1 MKIARILHNGAP
13 AMILRGASDA
23 LATVDG
29 RTFADLP
36 DLLAAAGGDVSRM
49 VPGESVK
56 VSDADLLSPVARPR
70 KLICIGLNYRLHAAE
85 SNAAIPTHP
94 ILFPKWDNAIAGPF
108 EEIPLPAASTSVDW
122 EAEFAFVIGKQCR
135 NVAAA
140 DAGSVVFG
148 YTAANDVSMRDFQFH
163 GSQWAPG
170 KAWDKG
176 CPLGP
181 AVVTIDEAG
190 GADPDLAIRGL
201 LNGEVVQDSRTN
213 DLIFGVPALVEYITT
228 IMTLEPGDTVL
239 TGTPAGVGAGR
250 KPPLFLKSG
259 DVYEVQIEKV
269 GSIRNRF
276 V

>member
-1 MKIARILHNGAP
+1 
-13 AMILRGASDA
+13 
-23 LATVDG
+23 
-29 RTFADLP
+29 
-36 DLLAAAGGDVSRM
+36 
-49 VPGESVK
+49 
-56 VSDADLLSPVARPR
+56 VARPR
-70 KLICIGLNYRLHAAE
+70 KLICIGLNYRAHAAE
-85 SNAAIPTHP
+85 SNAEIPKYP

-108 EEIPLPAASTSVDW
+108 EDIPLPAASKAVDW
-122 EAEFAFVIGKQCR
+122 EAELAFVIGKRCR

-148 YTAANDVSMRDFQFH
+148 YTAANDVSMRDFQFQ

-170 KAWDKG
+170 KAWDKA

-190 GADPDLAIRGL
+190 GPEPDLAIRGL

-213 DLIFGVPALVEYITT
+213 DLIFGVPALVEYISM